1 LQTGPF
7 RVRHSIFT
15 FVVVASSVLFLP
27 ILSFL
32 WAEQE
37 QQRARVFCVADV
49 HGDFDDF
56 VAILQ
61 KAGVINADHHWIAHD
76 ATLVQLGDI
85 LDRGPKPR
93 EAMDLLMSLEKEASA
108 SGGRVVSL
116 LGNHEVMNIM
126 GDLRYVT
133 PVNFAS
139 FADNNS
145 SKRQRNAYDEY
156 VKWRKSHAALIAELV
171 QPMEL
176 TETEWMA
183 RHPEGFVEQREAFGP
198 HGEYGKWLRS
208 HSAITKI
215 GMSIFL
221 HGGIATSLAGMKLDD
236 INSRI
241 RDEIKT
247 FDAAKQYFQDK
258 GLILSFFNLQELT
271 AVLQAELMA
280 QRKSRVPGSEK
291 DQTRIGEFLEF
302 GNWLSVRPDSP
313 LWFRGYD
320 QWSEEEGVA
329 QIDKILRGYGAAHV
343 VIGHTV
349 QKGGRI
355 RSRFADKVFLIDT
368 GMLSSYYPGGRA
380 SVLEI
385 YDGAKFTADYMDQQV
400 LLLEPAHSTAP

>member
-1 LQTGPF
+1 
-7 RVRHSIFT
+7 
-15 FVVVASSVLFLP
+15 
-27 ILSFL
+27 
-32 WAEQE
+32 
-37 QQRARVFCVADV
+37 
-49 HGDFDDF
+49 
-56 VAILQ
+56 
-61 KAGVINADHHWIAHD
+61 
-76 ATLVQLGDI
+76 
-85 LDRGPKPR
+85 
-93 EAMDLLMSLEKEASA
+93 
-108 SGGRVVSL
+108 
-116 LGNHEVMNIM
+116 
-126 GDLRYVT
+126 
-133 PVNFAS
+133 
-139 FADNNS
+139 
-145 SKRQRNAYDEY
+145 
-156 VKWRKSHAALIAELV
+156 
-171 QPMEL
+171 
-176 TETEWMA
+176 
-183 RHPEGFVEQREAFGP
+183 
-198 HGEYGKWLRS
+198 
-208 HSAITKI
+208 
-215 GMSIFL
+215 MSIFL